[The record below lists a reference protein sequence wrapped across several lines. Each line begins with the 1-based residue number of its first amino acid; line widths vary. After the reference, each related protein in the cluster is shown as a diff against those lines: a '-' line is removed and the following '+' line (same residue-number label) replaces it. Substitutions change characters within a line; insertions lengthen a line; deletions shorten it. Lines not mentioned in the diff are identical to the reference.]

1 MHILDLFHGCFTQGC
16 YQLLEDQ
23 WDTRFILYLICGSK
37 IYRYVHP
44 FYQVFL
50 FFKGKKNKLPLFK
63 IEEKLHLLSS
73 SFLCFF
79 WAPQEH
85 NGTSENSHFAAQVF
99 LFHFPFPSFSLFLQK
114 ETLLWSSSYLFNIR
128 TLDN

>member
-16 YQLLEDQ
+16 HQLLEDQ

-63 IEEKLHLLSS
+63 IEVTFTQFLLFVFFLSS
-73 SFLCFF
+73 S
-79 WAPQEH
+79 
-85 NGTSENSHFAAQVF
+85 GT
-99 LFHFPFPSFSLFLQK
+99 
-114 ETLLWSSSYLFNIR
+114 
-128 TLDN
+128 